1 MSRADTAERIIAA
14 AVAHGTA
21 HGVAAL
27 SLQGIAAAA
36 GVSKALVLYHFSEKD
51 RLLAAIAEHLASR
64 DVGVLEEAAGAAD
77 ALEAWRSVAGD
88 ARHRAARA
96 LLASLL
102 HEAPMRAA
110 AEAIGARR
118 AAATTRLAAA
128 MLRSAGL
135 RPRIA
140 PALVG
145 RVLLHQLDGL
155 AATGASRAGE
165 ALDAELDALALAV
178 LGLGH

>member
-1 MSRADTAERIIAA
+1 MSRADTAERIVAA
-14 AVAHGTA
+14 AVVHGTA
-21 HGVAAL
+21 RGVAAL

-51 RLLAAIAEHLASR
+51 RLLAAIAEYLTTR
-64 DVGVLEEAAGAAD
+64 DVATLEAAAGAPD
-77 ALEAWRSVAGD
+77 ALETWRTAAGD
-88 ARHRAARA
+88 ARHRAERA
-96 LLASLL
+96 LLVSLM
-102 HEAPMRAA
+102 HEAPLR
-110 AEAIGARR
+110 AEADALGARR
-118 AAATTRLAAA
+118 AAAATRLAAA

-145 RVLLHQLDGL
+145 RVLLHQIDGL
-155 AATGASRAGE
+155 ATTGASRTGE
-165 ALDAELDALALAV
+165 ALDAELDAAALAV

>member
-1 MSRADTAERIIAA
+1 MSRADTAARIVAA
-14 AVAHGTA
+14 AVALGTA
-21 HGVAAL
+21 RGVAAL

-51 RLLAAIAEHLASR
+51 RLLAAIAEHLTTR
-64 DVGVLEEAAGAAD
+64 DVAALETAAGAPD
-77 ALEAWRSVAGD
+77 ALDAWRRVAGD
-88 ARHRAARA
+88 AGHRAERA

-102 HEAPMRAA
+102 HEAPLRAEA
-110 AEAIGARR
+110 AAIGARR

-145 RVLLHQLDGL
+145 RVLLHQIDGL
-155 AATGASRAGE
+155 AATGTSRPGE
-165 ALDAELDALALAV
+165 ALEAELDASALAV